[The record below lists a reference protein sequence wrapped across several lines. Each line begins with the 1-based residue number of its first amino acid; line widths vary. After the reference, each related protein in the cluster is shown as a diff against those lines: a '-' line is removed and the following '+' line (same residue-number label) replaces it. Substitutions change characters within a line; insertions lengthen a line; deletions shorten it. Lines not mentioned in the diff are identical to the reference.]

1 MCPVNGMS
9 SCSVAFICSLE
20 LRKMSA
26 VTRHLPSIE
35 FLSTGAEFGKISS
48 GFPILT
54 ITAALFYT

>member
-1 MCPVNGMS
+1 
-9 SCSVAFICSLE
+9 
-20 LRKMSA
+20 MSA